1 MMITDAGRRDAQLL
15 ATLPGAVH
23 LDETVMIGVPP
34 AVVFAWIDDPRN
46 TGWHMSRPSVAM
58 LGSVL
63 HTEQVSSNE
72 SGLDATYRSHG
83 RILGLP
89 IDFTARVT
97 RWVPDREKVWR
108 TIGEPRLI
116 ILGAFEMQLTTAPE
130 GDDCRLTA
138 GIDYTLPKS
147 LAGRLLGHLLA
158 RPYSRWCLR
167 RICRDAKTA
176 LEKR

>member
-1 MMITDAGRRDAQLL
+1 
-15 ATLPGAVH
+15 
-23 LDETVMIGVPP
+23 
-34 AVVFAWIDDPRN
+34 
-46 TGWHMSRPSVAM
+46 MSRPSIAM
-58 LGSVL
+58 LGAVL
-63 HTEQVSSNE
+63 HTEQVSSNP

-108 TIGEPRLI
+108 TTGEPRLI
-116 ILGAFEMQLTTAPE
+116 VLGAFEMQLTIAPAAR
-130 GDDCRLTA
+130 GSRLTA
-138 GIDYTLPKS
+138 GIAYTLPKS
-147 LAGRLLGHLLA
+147 WAGRLLGYLLA

-167 RICRDAKTA
+167 RICRDAKAA